1 MTIPT
6 ATEFGAWL
14 KDARTARG
22 LSVNALADRAG
33 VSNASISKFETGK
46 LNPRKRTAE
55 QIAAALAPD
64 NASSSAKDALV
75 RAALASAGYATT
87 PIRELERDP
96 VFDEGFEAGYNS
108 DDGLTDED
116 RENLRQEARD
126 FYHFK
131 AEQLRRQRGRA

>member
-1 MTIPT
+1 MATLT

-14 KDARTARG
+14 KQARTARG
-22 LSVNALADRAG
+22 LSVNGLADRAG

-46 LNPRKRTAE
+46 LSPRKRTVD
-55 QIAAALAPD
+55 QIAAALATD
-64 NASSSAKDALV
+64 SASEQVKDTLL
-75 RAALASAGYATT
+75 RAALAAAGYAA
-87 PIRELERDP
+87 PAARELERDP
-96 VFDEGFEAGYNS
+96 VFDDSFEAGYHA

-131 AEQLRRQRGRA
+131 AEQLRRQRLRP

>member
-1 MTIPT
+1 MTTTT
-6 ATEFGAWL
+6 ATKFGAWL
-14 KDARTARG
+14 KDARAARG
-22 LSVNALADRAG
+22 LSVNALAERAG

-64 NASSSAKDALV
+64 DASPQTKDALL
-75 RAALASAGYATT
+75 RAALASAGYATA
-87 PIRELERDP
+87 PLRELERDP
-96 VFDEGFEAGYNS
+96 VFDEGFEAGYHA

-131 AEQLRRQRGRA
+131 AEQLRRQRGSA